1 MVDKDRQIESLTF
14 VARKTSQEARWVALR
29 LLATSLIPLSYAHT
43 TLKARHAALKKL
55 VDEVHAEIAR
65 LRTVD
70 SAKTEAAPAC
80 PLAIW
85 RDAPRS
91 TLEAG

>member
-43 TLKARHAALKKL
+43 TLKARHAALMKL

-65 LRTVD
+65 LRMID
-70 SAKTEAAPAC
+70 SASATAQPAEAH
-80 PLAIW
+80 LSW